1 MRLYNLLVHLYPAAF
16 RNEYGEEMRAIF
28 ARRERQARGPL
39 GALALWTSTLF
50 EVVVNALAVHWD
62 ILRQDLRYTA
72 RALAGTPG
80 FTLTAILVVAL
91 GVGANTAVFTVTDFV
106 LIRPLPF
113 SEPERLVKLYER
125 LPGYSRMELSPVTF
139 RDWKRMS
146 HSFEA
151 MGAYVSTSV
160 NLVGQGD
167 PERLE
172 ASSVSS
178 EVFPLLGIQPLAG
191 RLFNSTDDRID
202 SPGTVLLSYGLW
214 KTVFGADLGVIG
226 RKVVLDGA
234 PLTVIGVMP
243 RDFHFSDRSVELW
256 TPLQVR
262 DDDSFEDRNNNYF
275 GVIAKLR
282 RGVTIAQARSE
293 MSVITAQLCRQYPK
307 EMAQHGATVNPLHE
321 ELSES
326 SRMLLVALSG
336 AAICVLLIA
345 CANLA
350 SLLLARG
357 LARKKE
363 LAVRTALGA
372 GRERLIRQLV
382 TESLV
387 LAVSGGALGVLGALG
402 SIPLLAKLVPMSLPV
417 NQTPSVDWR
426 VLAFAALLTFLTG
439 IAFGVIPA
447 LRAGGS
453 VDLGGLRDGVRA
465 GGGRRERV
473 RSALVI
479 AEVMASVVLLVS
491 SGLLMRALWRLQSR
505 DPGFR
510 TDGVLTMRTALP
522 WPKYLK
528 TAAREEFYKQVLTEI
543 RGLPGVSNAAYI
555 SFLPMVWRGGIWPV
569 SLDQQILDRA
579 ESNSASLR
587 FVTSGF
593 FAALGIP
600 LQLGRDVDEADT
612 SDRPFVAVVS
622 QSFVRRYWPNENPL
636 GRHFQFGFHDRMVVG
651 VVGDVR
657 VRGLERPSEPQVYL
671 PYQQVPDGYLFPYT
685 PKDLVVRSTTTAE
698 LLLPAIRR
706 IVQSVDREQP
716 ISDVRM
722 MSEVVEGE
730 TASRVLQLRILGAFA
745 AVAIL
750 LAGIGIHGLL
760 SFAVSQRLHEIGV
773 RIALGASSS
782 DVLRMVIRQGVTLAA
797 AGVALGAIVAFAAG
811 REMEALLAGVEP
823 GDAATFLGAIGLCA
837 LMTLLGIVAPAVR
850 AVLVDP
856 IAVMRSE

>member
-1 MRLYNLLVHLYPAAF
+1 MRLYDLLLHLYPAAF

-28 ARRERQARGPL
+28 ARRQRQARGPL
-39 GALALWTSTLF
+39 ATLALGTSTLF
-50 EVVVNALAVHWD
+50 EVVVNALAVHRD

-72 RALAGTPG
+72 RTLLSAPG

-113 SEPERLVKLYER
+113 SEPDRLVKLYER
-125 LPGYSRMELSPVTF
+125 LPGYTRMELAPVTY

-151 MGAYVSTSV
+151 MGAFINTSV

-178 EVFPLLGIQPLAG
+178 DVFPLLGSQPLAG
-191 RLFNSTDDRID
+191 RLFNSTDDRIE

-214 KTVFGADLGVIG
+214 QTMFGADLGVIG
-226 RKVVLDGA
+226 RKVVLDGT
-234 PLTVIGVMP
+234 PLTVIGVTP
-243 RDFHFSDRSVELW
+243 RDFHFPDRNAELW

-262 DDDSFEDRNNNYF
+262 DDASFEDRNNNYF
-275 GVIAKLR
+275 GVIARLR
-282 RGVTIAQARSE
+282 RGVTVEQARSE
-293 MSVITAQLCRQYPK
+293 MAVIAAQLRREYPK
-307 EMAQHGATVNPLHE
+307 AMAQHGATVNPLRE

-357 LARKKE
+357 LARRKE

-372 GRERLIRQLV
+372 GRERLVRQLV

-387 LAVSGGALGVLGALG
+387 LAVLGGVPGVLGALS
-402 SIPLLAKLVPMSLPV
+402 SIPLLAKLVPASLPIA
-417 NQTPSVDWR
+417 QAPTVDWR
-426 VLAFAALLTFLTG
+426 VLTFAVLLTLLTG

-447 LRAGGS
+447 LRTGGS

-465 GGGRRERV
+465 GGGRRERM

-491 SGLLMRALWRLQSR
+491 SGLLMRALWRLQST

-528 TAAREEFYKQVLTEI
+528 TSAREEFYKQVLTGI
-543 RGLPGVSNAAYI
+543 RELPGVSSAAYI
-555 SFLPMVWRGGIWPV
+555 TVLPMVWRGGIWPV
-569 SLDQQILDRA
+569 SIDQQILDRA
-579 ESNSASLR
+579 ESNSASVR
-587 FVTSGF
+587 FVTPGVF
-593 FAALGIP
+593 GTLGIP
-600 LQLGRDVDEADT
+600 LHLGRDVEEADT
-612 SDRPFVAVVS
+612 SDMPFVAVVS

-636 GRHFQFGFHDRMVVG
+636 GKHFQFGFHDRMVVG

-671 PYQQVPDGYLFPYT
+671 PYQQVPNGYLFPYT
-685 PKDLVVRSTTTAE
+685 PKDLVVKSSTTAG

-706 IVQSVDREQP
+706 IVQSADREQP

-722 MSEVVEGE
+722 MSEIVEGE
-730 TASRVLQLRILGAFA
+730 TASRALQLRILGAFA
-745 AVAIL
+745 VVAIL

-773 RIALGASSS
+773 RMALGASSG
-782 DVLRMVIRQGVTLAA
+782 DVLRMVLRQGVALAA
-797 AGVALGAIVAFAAG
+797 AGVVLGVILAYAAG
-811 REMEALLAGVEP
+811 REMEALLAGVKP
-823 GDAATFLGAIGLCA
+823 ADALTFLTAIGLCG
-837 LMTLLGIVAPAVR
+837 LMTLLGSLLPAARAVR
-850 AVLVDP
+850 VDP
-856 IAVMRSE
+856 IAVIRSE

>member
-1 MRLYNLLVHLYPAAF
+1 MRLYNLLLHLYPAAF

-28 ARRERQARGPL
+28 ARRERHARGPL
-39 GALALWTSTLF
+39 AAWALWTSTF
-50 EVVVNALAVHWD
+50 FDVAANALAVHWD

-72 RALAGTPG
+72 RTLASTPG

-113 SEPERLVKLYER
+113 SDPDRLVKLYER
-125 LPGYSRMELSPVTF
+125 LPGYSRMELSPVTY

-146 HSFEA
+146 RSFEA
-151 MGAYVSTSV
+151 MGAFVSTSV

-172 ASSVSS
+172 AASVSS
-178 EVFPLLGIQPLAG
+178 DVFPLLGIQPLAG
-191 RLFNSTDDRID
+191 RPFNSTDDRVE

-214 KTVFGADLGVIG
+214 QTVFGADPGVIG

-234 PLTVIGVMP
+234 SLTVIGVMP
-243 RDFHFSDRSVELW
+243 RDFHFPDRSAELW

-262 DDDSFEDRNNNYF
+262 DDASFEDRNNNYF
-275 GVIAKLR
+275 GVIARLR
-282 RGVTIAQARSE
+282 RNVTLEQARSE
-293 MSVITAQLCRQYPK
+293 MGVIAAQLQREYPK
-307 EMAQHGATVNPLHE
+307 DMAQHGATVNPLQQ
-321 ELSES
+321 ELSDS

-372 GRERLIRQLV
+372 GRERLVRQLV

-387 LAVSGGALGVLGALG
+387 LAVIGGALGVMGALG
-402 SIPLLAKLVPMSLPV
+402 SIPLLAKLVPTSLPIA
-417 NQTPSVDWR
+417 QTPSVDWR
-426 VLAFAALLTFLTG
+426 VLTFAVLLTFLTG

-447 LRAGGS
+447 LQTGGS

-491 SGLLMRALWRLQSR
+491 SGLLMRALWRLQST

-528 TAAREEFYKQVLTEI
+528 TADREEFYKQVLTGI
-543 RGLPGVSNAAYI
+543 RGLPGVASAAYI
-555 SFLPMVWRGGIWPV
+555 SVLPMVWRGGIWPV
-569 SLDQQILDRA
+569 SIDQEILDRA
-579 ESNSASLR
+579 ASNSASMR
-587 FVTSGF
+587 FVTPGF
-593 FAALGIP
+593 FATLGVP
-600 LQLGRDVDEADT
+600 LLRGRDVEEADAA
-612 SDRPFVAVVS
+612 DAPFVAVVS
-622 QSFVRRYWPNENPL
+622 QSFVRRYWPNDNPL
-636 GRHFQFGFHDRMVVG
+636 GKHFRFGFHDRMVVG

-671 PYQQVPDGYLFPYT
+671 PYQQVPDGYFFPYT
-685 PKDLVVRSTTTAE
+685 PKDLVVRSSTTAG

-706 IVQSVDREQP
+706 IVQSADREQP

-722 MSEVVEGE
+722 MSEIVEGE
-730 TASRVLQLRILGAFA
+730 TASRALQLRILGAFA

-782 DVLRMVIRQGVTLAA
+782 DVLRMVLRQGAVLAA
-797 AGVALGAIVAFAAG
+797 AGVALGAILAYAAG
-811 REMEALLAGVEP
+811 REMEALLAGVKP
-823 GDAATFLGAIGLCA
+823 ADALTFLTAIGLCA
-837 LMTLLGIVAPAVR
+837 LMTLLGSLLPAARAVR
-850 AVLVDP
+850 ADP
-856 IAVMRSE
+856 IAVIRSE

>member
-1 MRLYNLLVHLYPAAF
+1 MRLYNLLLHLYPAAF
-16 RNEYGEEMRAIF
+16 RNEYGPEMRAIF
-28 ARRERQARGPL
+28 ARREQEARGPL
-39 GALALWTSTLF
+39 AALTLWTSTVF
-50 EVVVNALAVHWD
+50 EVVGNALAVHWD

-72 RALAGTPG
+72 RTLASTPG

-113 SEPERLVKLYER
+113 SDPDRLVKLYER
-125 LPGYSRMELSPVTF
+125 LPGYSRMELSPVTY

-172 ASSVSS
+172 AASVSS
-178 EVFPLLGIQPLAG
+178 DVFPLLGIQPLAG
-191 RLFNSTDDRID
+191 RPFNSTDDRID

-214 KTVFGADLGVIG
+214 QTVFGADPGVIG

-234 PLTVIGVMP
+234 PLTVIGIMP
-243 RDFHFSDRSVELW
+243 RDFHFPDRSAELW

-262 DDDSFEDRNNNYF
+262 DDASFEDRNNNYF

-282 RGVTIAQARSE
+282 RGVTVAQARSE
-293 MSVITAQLCRQYPK
+293 MAVITAQLQHQYPK

-326 SRMLLVALSG
+326 SRLLLVALSG
-336 AAICVLLIA
+336 AAICVLLIV

-372 GRERLIRQLV
+372 GRERLVRQLV

-387 LAVSGGALGVLGALG
+387 LAVFGGVMGVLGALG
-402 SIPLLAKLVPMSLPV
+402 SIPLLGKLVPMSLPIA
-417 NQTPSVDWR
+417 QTPSVDWR
-426 VLAFAALLTFLTG
+426 VLTFAVLLTFLTG

-447 LRAGGS
+447 LRTGGS

-491 SGLLMRALWRLQSR
+491 SGLLMRALWRLQST

-528 TAAREEFYKQVLTEI
+528 TAAREEFYKQVLTGV
-543 RGLPGVSNAAYI
+543 RQLPGVANAAYI
-555 SFLPMVWRGGIWPV
+555 SVLPMVWRGGIWPV
-569 SLDQQILDRA
+569 SIDQEILDRA
-579 ESNSASLR
+579 ESNSASMR
-587 FVTSGF
+587 FVTPGF
-593 FAALGIP
+593 FVTLGIP
-600 LQLGRDVDEADT
+600 LHLGRDVDEADT
-612 SDRPFVAVVS
+612 SDMPFVAVVS
-622 QSFVRRYWPNENPL
+622 QSFVRRYWPSENPL
-636 GRHFQFGFHDRMVVG
+636 GKHFKFGFHDRMVVG

-671 PYQQVPDGYLFPYT
+671 PYQQVPDGYFFPYT
-685 PKDLVVRSTTTAE
+685 PKDLVVRSSMTAGS
-698 LLLPAIRR
+698 LLPAIRR
-706 IVQSVDREQP
+706 IVQSADREQP

-722 MSEVVEGE
+722 MSEIVEDE
-730 TASRVLQLRILGAFA
+730 TASRSLQLRILGAFA

-782 DVLRMVIRQGVTLAA
+782 DVLRMVLRQGVALAA
-797 AGVALGAIVAFAAG
+797 AGVALGAILAYAAG
-811 REMEALLAGVEP
+811 REMEALLAGVKP
-823 GDAATFLGAIGLCA
+823 GDAFTFLTAIGLCA
-837 LMTLLGIVAPAVR
+837 LMTLVGSLLPAARAVR
-850 AVLVDP
+850 VDP
-856 IAVMRSE
+856 ITVIRSE

>member
-1 MRLYNLLVHLYPAAF
+1 MRLYNLLLHLYPAAF

-28 ARRERQARGPL
+28 ARRERQARWPL
-39 GALALWTSTLF
+39 AALALWVSTVFDVL
-50 EVVVNALAVHWD
+50 VNALAVHWD

-72 RALAGTPG
+72 RTLASTPG

-113 SEPERLVKLYER
+113 SDPDRLVKLYER
-125 LPGYSRMELSPVTF
+125 LPGYTRMELSPVTY
-139 RDWKRMS
+139 RDWKRVS

-151 MGAYVSTSV
+151 MGAFIYTSV
-160 NLVGQGD
+160 NLVGQGA

-172 ASSVSS
+172 ASSISAD
-178 EVFPLLGIQPLAG
+178 VFPLLGIQPLAG
-191 RLFNSTDDRID
+191 RLLNSADDRVE

-214 KTVFGADLGVIG
+214 QTMFAADLGVIG
-226 RKVVLDGA
+226 RKVVLDGT

-243 RDFHFSDRSVELW
+243 RDFHFPDRNAELW

-262 DDDSFEDRNNNYF
+262 DDASFEDRNNNYF
-275 GVIAKLR
+275 GVIARLR
-282 RGVTIAQARSE
+282 RGVTVEQARSE
-293 MSVITAQLCRQYPK
+293 MGVIAAQLRRAYPK
-307 EMAQHGATVNPLHE
+307 EMAQHGATVNPLRE

-357 LARKKE
+357 LARRKE

-372 GRERLIRQLV
+372 GRERLVRQLV

-387 LAVSGGALGVLGALG
+387 LAVIGGALGVLGAVS
-402 SIPLLAKLVPMSLPV
+402 SIPLLAKLVPASLPIA
-417 NQTPSVDWR
+417 QAPTVDWR
-426 VLAFAALLTFLTG
+426 VLTFAVLLTFLTG

-447 LRAGGS
+447 LRTGGS

-473 RSALVI
+473 RSVLVI

-491 SGLLMRALWRLQSR
+491 SGLLMRALWRLQST

-528 TAAREEFYKQVLTEI
+528 TSAREEFYKQVLTEI
-543 RGLPGVSNAAYI
+543 RGLPGVSSAAYI
-555 SFLPMVWRGGIWPV
+555 SVLPMVWRGGIWPV
-569 SLDQQILDRA
+569 SIDQQILDRA
-579 ESNSASLR
+579 ASNSASLR

-593 FAALGIP
+593 FATLGIP
-600 LQLGRDVDEADT
+600 LQLGRDVDEAD
-612 SDRPFVAVVS
+612 SADKPFVAVVS

-636 GRHFQFGFHDRMVVG
+636 GKHFQFGFHDRMVVG

-657 VRGLERPSEPQVYL
+657 VRGLDRPSEPQVYL

-685 PKDLVVRSTTTAE
+685 PKDLVVRSTASAG

-706 IVQSVDREQP
+706 IVQSIDREQP

-722 MSEVVEGE
+722 MSEVVDGE
-730 TASRVLQLRILGAFA
+730 TASRALQLRILGAFA

-782 DVLRMVIRQGVTLAA
+782 DVLRMVLRQGVALAG
-797 AGVALGAIVAFAAG
+797 AGVALGAVVAYAAG
-811 REMEALLAGVEP
+811 REMEALLAGVKP
-823 GDAATFLGAIGLCA
+823 GDAFTFLTAIGVCA
-837 LMTLLGIVAPAVR
+837 LMTLLGSLVPAARAVR
-850 AVLVDP
+850 VDP
-856 IAVMRSE
+856 ITVIRCE

>member
-16 RNEYGEEMRAIF
+16 RNGYGEEMRAIF

-636 GRHFQFGFHDRMVVG
+636 GRHLQFGFHDRMVVG